1 MTHSRRNLFQR
12 LRAIKFTLLLLLA
25 MVLIADDLGCGQ
37 HGLCPFGAVQAA
49 KRIRKKRRR
58 FDAEQVVK
66 DMKDTW

>member
-1 MTHSRRNLFQR
+1 MFQR
-12 LRAIKFTLLLLLA
+12 LRAAKFTLLLLIG
-25 MVLIADDLGCGQ
+25 MVLIADDLGAGP
-37 HGLCPFGAVQAA
+37 HGLAPFGGVQAA